1 MTRDPPLCALTRI
14 FEGTDDA
21 GTTDH
26 TLNEPSTFPDT
37 CIALLALF
45 IINHRFLGRVVA
57 ENLQQN
63 KNEFRHDPTATTM
76 LVPVDHMSRRSAVIL
91 S

>member
-45 IINHRFLGRVVA
+45 IINHSLLLLKLLCEA
-57 ENLQQN
+57 PEEL
-63 KNEFRHDPTATTM
+63 E
-76 LVPVDHMSRRSAVIL
+76 
-91 S
+91 